1 MTPLPSGQLERHRTY
16 LPRVL
21 RGALL
26 LLGLSILPG
35 VVRAQVRSGVAS
47 VALTAYAAPG
57 VRWPG
62 AGPEKALVAAGSTAH
77 LRGMT
82 VNTDYRIER
91 RVSAASRVVLLSRGV
106 PGVVPWDQ
114 IRAALEVSSAE
125 PVLIDLVVTP
135 AL

>member
-1 MTPLPSGQLERHRTY
+1 
-16 LPRVL
+16 
-21 RGALL
+21 
-26 LLGLSILPG
+26 
-35 VVRAQVRSGVAS
+35 
-47 VALTAYAAPG
+47 LTAD
-57 VRWPG
+57 
-62 AGPEKALVAAGSTAH
+62 

-91 RVSAASRVVLLSRGV
+91 RVSATSRVVLLSHGV

-114 IRAALEVSSAE
+114 IRAAIEVSAAE